1 MEKAYVYKT
10 RLGRFLISVDD
21 DAVTGVELYIEDEKE
36 LTNEQ
41 LLMNYEILE
50 TEIMKETVRQL
61 IEYLEGKRK
70 IFDVKINPKGT
81 EFQKKVWEAL
91 RAIPYGE
98 TRTYKQIA
106 EAVGNSKASRAVG
119 MANNKNPIIC
129 IIPCHRVIGGN
140 GKLVGFACGLEV
152 KDQLLR
158 IENEKYDKK

>member
-1 MEKAYVYKT
+1 VYKT

>member
-10 RLGRFLISVDD
+10 RLGRFLISVDN
-21 DAVTGVELYIEDEKE
+21 DAVTGVELHIEDDKE

-41 LLMNYEILE
+41 LLVNYEYVE
-50 TEIMKETVRQL
+50 TEIMKETARQL

-70 IFDVKINPKGT
+70 TFDIKINPRGS

-106 EAVGNSKASRAVG
+106 EAVGNSK
-119 MANNKNPIIC
+119 
-129 IIPCHRVIGGN
+129 RVQSGWN
-140 GKLVGFACGLEV
+140 G
-152 KDQLLR
+152 
-158 IENEKYDKK
+158 